1 MLENL
6 SACIWGAPYLCNKPK
21 NSFYNTL
28 NLPIVM
34 ELHKCKSSQTLLMNV
49 AARLRTLSLKAKG

>member
-6 SACIWGAPYLCNKPK
+6 SACILGALYLCNKSK
-21 NSFYNTL
+21 NSFCNAL

-34 ELHKCKSSQTLLMNV
+34 
-49 AARLRTLSLKAKG
+49 

>member
-1 MLENL
+1 MLETL
-6 SACIWGAPYLCNKPK
+6 SVCVLGVSYLCNKSK

-34 ELHKCKSSQTLLMNV
+34 
-49 AARLRTLSLKAKG
+49 

>member
-1 MLENL
+1 MLENR
-6 SACIWGAPYLCNKPK
+6 SAYIGGAPYLCNKSK

-34 ELHKCKSSQTLLMNV
+34 
-49 AARLRTLSLKAKG
+49 

>member
-6 SACIWGAPYLCNKPK
+6 SAYIWGAPYLCNKSK
-21 NSFYNTL
+21 NSFYKTL

-34 ELHKCKSSQTLLMNV
+34 
-49 AARLRTLSLKAKG
+49 